1 VFLLLDRKNLDS
13 KKDDDFEKHH
23 AFKDEEL
30 FNE

>member
-1 VFLLLDRKNLDS
+1 LLLDKTNLDS

-23 AFKDEEL
+23 AFKNEEL